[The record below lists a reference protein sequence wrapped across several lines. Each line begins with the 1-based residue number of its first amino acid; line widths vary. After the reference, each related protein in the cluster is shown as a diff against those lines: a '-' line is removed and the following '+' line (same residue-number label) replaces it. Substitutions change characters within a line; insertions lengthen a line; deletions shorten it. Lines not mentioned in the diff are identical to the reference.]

1 MTTKTKVIAGL
12 LILLATFLIGFV
24 PQYMDKVRLRNEL
37 RTSGEQVMALGL
49 DVRMAELRDLCG
61 MMLLEV
67 QGQNYG
73 LAREFS
79 TQYFEKVRE
88 VAEDVPDPR
97 GQSLRELLTGR
108 DSLNALL
115 AQTDAASSSEIQ
127 MLCRRTYEAT
137 KR

>member
-37 RTSGEQVMALGL
+37 RTSGERAVSLGL
-49 DVRMAELRDLCG
+49 DLRMAELRDLCG

-88 VAEDVPDPR
+88 VAEDVTEPR
-97 GQSLRELLTGR
+97 GQSLRELLTSR
-108 DSLNALL
+108 DSLNAFL
-115 AQTDAASSSEIQ
+115 ARTDVASSSEIQ
-127 MLCRRTYEAT
+127 TLCRRTFEVT
-137 KR
+137 QR

>member
-12 LILLATFLIGFV
+12 FILLAAFLIGFV
-24 PQYMDKVRLRNEL
+24 PQYMGKARLRDEL
-37 RTSGEQVMALGL
+37 GTTRL
-49 DVRMAELRDLCG
+49 DLRMAELRDLCG

-79 TQYFEKVRE
+79 TQYFEKVRQ
-88 VAEDVPDPR
+88 VAEDVPDPL
-97 GQSLRELLTGR
+97 GQPLRELLTSR

-115 AQTDAASSSEIQ
+115 AQTDPASSSQIQ

>member
-1 MTTKTKVIAGL
+1 MTNKTKVIAGL

-24 PQYMDKVRLRNEL
+24 PQYLDKVRLRNEL
-37 RTSGEQVMALGL
+37 RTSDERVMLLQL

-88 VAEDVPDPR
+88 VAEDAPDPL
-97 GQSLRELLTGR
+97 GQPLRELLTNR
-108 DSLNALL
+108 DSINALL
-115 AQTDAASSSEIQ
+115 AQTDPASSSQIQ

-137 KR
+137 KK

>member
-1 MTTKTKVIAGL
+1 MTTKTKLIAGL
-12 LILLATFLIGFV
+12 LILLAAFLIGFV
-24 PQYMDKVRLRNEL
+24 PQYMGKVRLRDEL
-37 RTSGEQVMALGL
+37 LTSRL
-49 DVRMAELRDLCG
+49 DLRMAELRDLCG

-79 TQYFEKVRE
+79 TQYFEKVRQ
-88 VAEDVPDPR
+88 VAEDVPDPL
-97 GQSLRELLTGR
+97 GQPLRELLTSR

-115 AQTDAASSSEIQ
+115 AQADPASSSHIQ
-127 MLCRRTYEAT
+127 MLCRRTYQAS